1 MLRKIRIL
9 LAVACFAAIT
19 GLFLDF
25 TGSLHPLFGWL
36 ARIQLLP
43 ALLAVNLG
51 AVAAL
56 IVATLLFG
64 RIYCSVLCPLGV
76 LQDGAAALGKRARK
90 NRYAYSPEK
99 RWLRYGVFVL
109 FVIALVAH
117 VHAIVVLLAPY
128 STYGRFVR
136 TLLAPLYRSGN
147 NLLAGIAERMDSYAL
162 YPVENW
168 LPGLLA
174 LLPLA
179 VVAAVC
185 LLAWRNGRTWCN
197 TVCPVGTL
205 LGFLARFSWLKPVI
219 DTSKCNGCGLCARNC
234 KAACIDPKNHTVD
247 YSRCVA
253 CMDCLALC
261 RKGAITYTH
270 RRAAAPAKSAVQADK
285 GRRNFLIGAG
295 LLAAGAVRAQE
306 KIKTDGGLAAIA
318 DQKIP
323 DRKTPI
329 VPPGAEGLKHFGI
342 HCTAC
347 QLCVAACP
355 NRVLRPSG
363 DLTRLMQPECSYE
376 RGYCRPEC
384 TKCSEVCP
392 ARAIRKISPADK
404 SATQIGHAV
413 WIRENCVVL
422 TDGVSCGNCARHCPS
437 GAITMVPSDP
447 QRPESPKIPAVNT
460 ERCIGCG
467 ACEHLCP
474 ARPFSAIY
482 VEGHERH
489 RTI

>member
-9 LAVACFAAIT
+9 LAVVCFVLIT

-25 TGSLHPLFGWL
+25 TGSLHAAFGWL

-43 ALLAVNLG
+43 ALLALNLG
-51 AVAAL
+51 VVAAL
-56 IVATLLFG
+56 VLVTLLFG
-64 RIYCSVLCPLGV
+64 RIYCSVVCPLGV

-99 RWLRYGVFVL
+99 RGLRYGVFAL

-128 STYGRFVR
+128 STYGRFVQ
-136 TLLAPLYRSGN
+136 TLLAPLYRGGN
-147 NLLAGIAERMDSYAL
+147 NLLAGLAERMDSYAL

-179 VVAAVC
+179 VVAGIC

-205 LGFLARFSWLKPVI
+205 LGFLSRFSWLRPVI

-234 KAACIDPKNHTVD
+234 KAACIDPKSHTID
-247 YSRCVA
+247 YSRCVD
-253 CMDCLALC
+253 CMDCLESC
-261 RKGAITYTH
+261 HRGAISYTR
-270 RRAAAPAKSAVQADK
+270 RRATLPAKSAETADK
-285 GRRNFLIGAG
+285 GRRSFLIGAG

-306 KIKTDGGLAAIA
+306 KIKMDGGLAAVSE
-318 DQKIP
+318 QKIP
-323 DRKTPI
+323 ERKTPI
-329 VPPGAEGLKHFGI
+329 VPPGAGGLEHFGI

-363 DLTRLMQPECSYE
+363 DLSRLMQPECSYE
-376 RGYCRPEC
+376 HGYCRPEC

-392 ARAIRKISPADK
+392 AGAIRKLTPADK

-422 TDGVSCGNCARHCPS
+422 KDGVSCGNCARHCPS
-437 GAITMVPSDP
+437 GAITMIPADP
-447 QRPESPKIPAVNT
+447 QDPESPKIPAVNT

-467 ACEHLCP
+467 ACENLCP

>member
-261 RKGAITYTH
+261 RKGAITYT
-270 RRAAAPAKSAVQADK
+270 
-285 GRRNFLIGAG
+285 
-295 LLAAGAVRAQE
+295 
-306 KIKTDGGLAAIA
+306 
-318 DQKIP
+318 
-323 DRKTPI
+323 
-329 VPPGAEGLKHFGI
+329 
-342 HCTAC
+342 
-347 QLCVAACP
+347 
-355 NRVLRPSG
+355 
-363 DLTRLMQPECSYE
+363 
-376 RGYCRPEC
+376 
-384 TKCSEVCP
+384 
-392 ARAIRKISPADK
+392 
-404 SATQIGHAV
+404 QIGRAHV
-413 WIRENCVVL
+413 
-422 TDGVSCGNCARHCPS
+422 
-437 GAITMVPSDP
+437 
-447 QRPESPKIPAVNT
+447 
-460 ERCIGCG
+460 
-467 ACEHLCP
+467 
-474 ARPFSAIY
+474 
-482 VEGHERH
+482 
-489 RTI
+489 